1 VVRALRRLTSGAV
14 GGEGAGVSAY
24 VISRVSV
31 RDPAAMERY
40 VAGAPATVARFGGRY
55 LVRANAATALE
66 GSWDDDRIV
75 VLEFPTRQDA
85 LAWYHSPEYR
95 DLRDLRWSAAGATIL
110 LADGVTPDAAL
121 GSG

>member
-1 VVRALRRLTSGAV
+1 MPLRLTSGAV
-14 GGEGAGVSAY
+14 GGEGARGSAY
-24 VISRVSV
+24 VISRVSI

-55 LVRANAATALE
+55 LVRASAATALA
-66 GSWDDDRIV
+66 GSRDDDRIV
-75 VLEFPTRQDA
+75 VLEFPTKQDA

-95 DLRDLRWSAAGATIL
+95 DLRDLRWPAAGATIL